1 MVKIRKYIKKAIAI
15 PAMDNPLSRGVL
27 CLLRPIMEIIKPGVG
42 KKKAKIKPS
51 KLIKLTFGFGV
62 KVASSVMMVS
72 PVALNSFTLHP
83 QALQNE
89 ASSSIKAPHF

>member
-1 MVKIRKYIKKAIAI
+1 MVKIRKYIKTAMAI
-15 PAMDNPLSRGVL
+15 PAIDNPLSKGVL
-27 CLLRPIMEIIKPGVG
+27 CLLRPIIEIIKPGVG

-51 KLIKLTFGFGV
+51 KLIKFPFGFGV
-62 KVASSVMMVS
+62 LIVS
-72 PVALNSFTLHP
+72 AVALNSFTLHP